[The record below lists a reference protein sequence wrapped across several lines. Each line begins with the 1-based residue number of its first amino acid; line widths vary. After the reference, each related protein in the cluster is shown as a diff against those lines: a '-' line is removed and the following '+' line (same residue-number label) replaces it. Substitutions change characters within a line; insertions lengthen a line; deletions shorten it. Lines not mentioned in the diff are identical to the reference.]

1 MHYFVATAHSTWLQK
16 SSNEGYKTSF
26 DSKVFIIPCMA
37 AIIPSSASSPSGKS
51 PNCKSLIIFASF
63 GGMSATDSLLAPPFC
78 IRRTVSS
85 SITSNEP
92 LVRVGGGGGG
102 GADEGAPSE
111 SLRLSAKDSNCLNSS
126 GFSEDNSS
134 IASFNSASAYK
145 RKRGRKRERRE
156 RKRENSQPKIH
167 QVSNHAYCK
176 IHIFT
181 IIHCLA
187 LPIL

>member
-1 MHYFVATAHSTWLQK
+1 
-16 SSNEGYKTSF
+16 
-26 DSKVFIIPCMA
+26 MA

-102 GADEGAPSE
+102 GGADEGAPSE

-145 RKRGRKRERRE
+145 TERERE
-156 RKRENSQPKIH
+156 RVLNQKYSKSPTMHTVKFIYLLLSIAWLYQ
-167 QVSNHAYCK
+167 Y
-176 IHIFT
+176 
-181 IIHCLA
+181 
-187 LPIL
+187 IL